1 LSQELNQRKIRKGY
15 AMSTLTTMTGPGTG
29 QTIDIQHQDLLT
41 QQQRQNVKDLPP
53 GHEFVGVLGR
63 TPIVRRPNGHLSRM
77 RTSGRL
83 VKTTGM
89 KAAESYLLVHG

>member
-1 LSQELNQRKIRKGY
+1 
-15 AMSTLTTMTGPGTG
+15 MSTPTAMTGPGTG
-29 QTIDIQHQDLLT
+29 YSIDAQPQDLLT
-41 QQQRQNVKDLPP
+41 RRQRQTVRDLPP

-63 TPIVRRPNGHLSRM
+63 TPIVRRPDGQLSRM

-83 VKTTGM
+83 VRTTGV